1 MKGWPCLSLNIL
13 KPVFVLITKLLF
25 CALFEV
31 FRVSHC
37 QVHQRAPSLR
47 NEKLVS
53 KGSKVTAEAGG
64 RAGISQGSSLTPAD
78 PTLPLAEAPV
88 TFFLGGGQ
96 VWHSCLGCVIEM
108 GVGKV
113 CNGAAPPKPLR
124 PGAVLSAQC
133 L

>member
-25 CALFEV
+25 CALFEM

-47 NEKLVS
+47 NGKLVS
-53 KGSKVTAEAGG
+53 KGSKVTTEAGG

-96 VWHSCLGCVIEM
+96 VWHSCSGCVTEM

-113 CNGAAPPKPLR
+113 
-124 PGAVLSAQC
+124 
-133 L
+133 